1 MDKVTGWLLDGP
13 EWIKYAVRT
22 QLLGETGDAEAALA
36 DEAVQGIVAR
46 LKDKRHG
53 IGAWRTGAV
62 SCEVQGSAIWDL
74 FLLSDI
80 GFNAE
85 QLGIQA
91 EAEAILKSQ
100 RPDGAFLTEPGMQDN
115 YFCLSGVLLACLA
128 RVGYAEAPE
137 MTRFVHRLLLEQRPG
152 GGWNCE
158 DSRTDC
164 PMDNLNV
171 LMLLGQYPKYTADS
185 RLNGALDLLLG
196 HWAQRGQGLR
206 LAGFGIGRRYRSL
219 QYPAI
224 KYGILRVLDVA
235 CGFPHAAAQ
244 PAFRDML
251 DYVRGRGRD
260 GYYYAEMP
268 PESYRG
274 FDFAQT
280 ELPSRWISFLV
291 RRIEE
296 RAAETGAAG

>member
-1 MDKVTGWLLDGP
+1 MDQITDWLLDGP
-13 EWIKYAVRT
+13 AWIKYAART
-22 QLLGETGDAEAALA
+22 QLLNEAGDAAAALA
-36 DEAVQGIVAR
+36 DEAVQNIVTR
-46 LKDKRHG
+46 LKDKRRG
-53 IGAWRTGAV
+53 IGAWRSGTV
-62 SCEVQGSAIWDL
+62 SCEVQGSAVWDL
-74 FLLSDI
+74 FLLTDI
-80 GFNAE
+80 GFNAA

-91 EAEAILKSQ
+91 EAEAILGSQ
-100 RPDGAFLTEPGMQDN
+100 RPDGAFITEPGMEDN

-128 RVGYAEAPE
+128 RSGYAKAPE
-137 MTRFVHRLLLEQRPG
+137 MTRFVRRLLVEQRPG

-171 LMLLGQYPKYTADS
+171 LMLLSEYPKYTWDN
-185 RLNGALDLLLG
+185 RLNGALELLLG
-196 HWAQRGQGLR
+196 HWAKREHGLR

-235 CGFPHAAAQ
+235 SKFPHAVAQ
-244 PAFRDML
+244 PAFQDML
-251 DYVRGRGRD
+251 DFVRSRGRD
-260 GYYYAEMP
+260 GYYHAEMP

-280 ELPSRWISFLV
+280 ETPSRWITFLV
-291 RRIEE
+291 RRIEQ
-296 RAAETGAAG
+296 RTAGVTETG